1 MSETTQ
7 YVAAA
12 IFAIAVLHTFSAK
25 LFERLAHRY
34 PNHHGVFHLLGE
46 VEAVFGF
53 WSIIF
58 FCRKMVAERFNPYL

>member
-34 PNHHGVFHLLGE
+34 PNHHGVFHLLGRL
-46 VEAVFGF
+46 
-53 WSIIF
+53 
-58 FCRKMVAERFNPYL
+58 FCLAG